1 MTVGGNYP
9 SGGISKLNLSDS
21 AGNITSLTIGPG
33 QKVTPDELRG
43 VLGTKSTYISK
54 ISPGITTIAGSTNA
68 TAKKL
73 VSVTAVNWPAKAIK
87 PAEYKFTGKVSPA
100 QLGATIKL
108 QQRVGGKWKSVA
120 TATTNTKGSWVIVW
134 PRQSPGDHQIRIT
147 ASNSKGAIKTSTK
160 QIKMAGSIVTS
171 APKTAK
177 RNSKFKVTGG
187 VSPAY
192 AGVTVIVEKKVGNGS
207 WKRIAKVKTDKR
219 GKWAVNRAA
228 GSSKLT
234 VSYRAKTSD
243 SRLGVL
249 ISTAKKT
256 QVN

>member
-1 MTVGGNYP
+1 
-9 SGGISKLNLSDS
+9 
-21 AGNITSLTIGPG
+21 
-33 QKVTPDELRG
+33 
-43 VLGTKSTYISK
+43 
-54 ISPGITTIAGSTNA
+54 
-68 TAKKL
+68 
-73 VSVTAVNWPAKAIK
+73 
-87 PAEYKFTGKVSPA
+87 
-100 QLGATIKL
+100 
-108 QQRVGGKWKSVA
+108 
-120 TATTNTKGSWVIVW
+120 
-134 PRQSPGDHQIRIT
+134 
-147 ASNSKGAIKTSTK
+147 
-160 QIKMAGSIVTS
+160 MAGSIVTS